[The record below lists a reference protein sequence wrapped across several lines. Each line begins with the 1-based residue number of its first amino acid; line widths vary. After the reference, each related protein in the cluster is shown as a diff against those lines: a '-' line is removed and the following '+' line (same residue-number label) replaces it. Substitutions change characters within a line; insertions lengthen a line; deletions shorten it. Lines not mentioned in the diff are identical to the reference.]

1 MIRENAWGLGTKFQ
15 KRIWGEGHKLAEVY
29 PYVDLAAICG
39 YCVCIVAYIG
49 VTIIGTVWLLCVY
62 CGLYWCEYHTPAP
75 ASV

>member
-39 YCVCIVAYIG
+39 YCVCIAPIL
-49 VTIIGTVWLLCVY
+49 ILCD
-62 CGLYWCEYHTPAP
+62 YHTRVSAP